1 MPGKITSVTSSSHFS
16 QLLSQSTYT
25 VVDFYADWCG
35 PCKAIAPVFQ
45 SLAEKESKPGKLQFV
60 KVDVD
65 SQQEVARKYGVSAMP
80 TFLIIKSSSVVETIR
95 GANPSA
101 LTAAVRKA
109 ANDTSG
115 PGASSTVFQ
124 TKGRTLGS
132 ASEPS
137 RPVNEGAFAGLQR
150 LVVGNGGFSDIVVRF
165 VALYVISLFAF
176 NGYKAAEESAFNV
189 KTR

>member
-1 MPGKITSVTSSSHFS
+1 
-16 QLLSQSTYT
+16 
-25 VVDFYADWCG
+25 
-35 PCKAIAPVFQ
+35 
-45 SLAEKESKPGKLQFV
+45 
-60 KVDVD
+60 
-65 SQQEVARKYGVSAMP
+65 MP
-80 TFLIIKSSSVVETIR
+80 TFLIIKSSSVVDTIR

-115 PGASSTVFQ
+115 PGASSAAFQ
-124 TKGRTLGS
+124 SKGRTLGS

-137 RPVNEGAFAGLQR
+137 RPVSEGAFGGLQR
-150 LVVGNGGFSDIVVRF
+150 LIVGNGGFSDIVVRF

-189 KTR
+189 KAR